1 MLTEITFFERFE
13 HDILMGK
20 KTITLRNEAES
31 HVIPGQI
38 LPVSTFETHRWFC
51 DIQVLEV
58 TPITL
63 SGLTTLHAQQENMT
77 LAELRLVIAEIYP
90 DLEQLYMIRFKVLTK

>member
-1 MLTEITFFERFE
+1 MLTEITFFDRFE

-63 SGLTTLHAQQENMT
+63 SELTTLHAQQENMT
-77 LAELRLVIAEIYP
+77 LAELRLVITEIYP